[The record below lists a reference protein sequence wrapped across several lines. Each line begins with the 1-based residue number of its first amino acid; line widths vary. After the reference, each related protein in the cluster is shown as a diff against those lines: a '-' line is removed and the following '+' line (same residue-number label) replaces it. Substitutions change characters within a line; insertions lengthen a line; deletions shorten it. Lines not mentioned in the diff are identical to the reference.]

1 MRPNFLHAV
10 LLLMVLVAVQPE
22 SFSYAGKI
30 SVLTGNAQGRLCQTP
45 GKDFL
50 NEPFALDFDRNGV
63 LYVVEFIRGNRV
75 MRSTKPILHGSS
87 HCNLEVVAGM
97 FHQSKSKQ
105 RFRPDASSPSLTTQ
119 LNGMHDVA
127 VGLDGR
133 LYLADTFNHCIRIL
147 DLSKSRKA
155 KSQVDLFAGNGNPG
169 FSGDGLDASA
179 AMFNQPYCTSLSPNG
194 RRLLIADLRNQR
206 LRSIDLQ
213 TNRVTTIAGNGKEG
227 KTIEGA
233 EATQTP
239 LAGPRAA
246 CEALDGTIY
255 LVLRAGNS
263 LVAIRNGIIRT
274 VVNVSGKAGY
284 GGDDGPAKQ
293 ARLAGPKY
301 VCMDEKQRVL
311 IVDTENHCIRCF
323 DPRSKKISLVA
334 GIPRKP
340 GAVIGNTWMTTNL
353 RRPHG
358 LRIAPDGRLL
368 IADSENDRILIGPAV
383 SGR

>member
-1 MRPNFLHAV
+1 MRLNFFHAV

-22 SFSYAGKI
+22 SFSYAGEI

-45 GKDFL
+45 EKEVL

-75 MRSTKPILHGSS
+75 MRTTQPVSHGST
-87 HCNLEVVAGM
+87 HCDIEPFAGM

-105 RFRPDASSPSLTTQ
+105 RFMPDASSPSLTTQ

-127 VGLDGR
+127 VGLDGK
-133 LYLADTFNHCIRIL
+133 LYLADTFNHCIRTL
-147 DLSKSRKA
+147 DLSKSGTA
-155 KSQVDLFAGNGNPG
+155 KGQIDLFAGNGNPG
-169 FSGDGLDASA
+169 FSGDGQDAA
-179 AMFNQPYCTSLSPNG
+179 TAMFNQPYCASLSQNG
-194 RRLLIADLRNQR
+194 RRLLIADLRNHR

-213 TNRVTTIAGNGKEG
+213 TNRVTTIAGNGKSGGTAE
-227 KTIEGA
+227 EA
-233 EATQTP
+233 EATQTS

-263 LVAIRNGIIRT
+263 LVSIRNGIIRT
-274 VVNVSGKAGY
+274 EVNVSGKRGY

-323 DPRSKKISLVA
+323 DPSSKKISLVA

-340 GAVIGNTWMTTNL
+340 GAVIGNTWLTTSL